1 MEIQINDKEKNKFVR
16 EVAEQKYEYGF
27 TTDVHT
33 DIIPKGLN
41 EDVVRLIAQVKGDD
55 LSEDQFLFTGDIGI
69 DLCEFIV
76 SLVGLQ
82 CVDSA
87 VGTIAEEH
95 KLDAVEA

>member
-1 MEIQINDKEKNKFVR
+1 MFLGCVFVPR
-16 EVAEQKYEYGF
+16 HFHLPALV
-27 TTDVHT
+27 
-33 DIIPKGLN
+33 
-41 EDVVRLIAQVKGDD
+41 AQVKGDD

-87 VGTIAEEH
+87 VGTIAEKY